1 MSFVVYAIFAYA
13 GLESLGGMIDS
24 IDQPEKTFPKGL
36 LISSLLIAAA
46 YSLMI
51 LLWGVSTNWQRDL
64 SGDSV
69 NLGNITYVMMQH
81 LPRLWLE
88 ISSFVS
94 SGSECS

>member
-46 YSLMI
+46 YSLMGI
-51 LLWGVSTNWQRDL
+51 TSLVFGPL
-64 SGDSV
+64 SA
-69 NLGNITYVMMQH
+69 Q
-81 LPRLWLE
+81 
-88 ISSFVS
+88 SSLAV
-94 SGSECS
+94 